1 MASSPCHCAHGLL
14 HAGQFF
20 DCVAMSRDSSLAQP
34 SVLAAPALLLM
45 AVACGLCAG
54 GNYFNQALL
63 HSIALHFGVD
73 DAAAGLSVTL
83 AQVAYAV
90 GLLFIT
96 PLGDKFERRRMA
108 VVLMLLAGVGHAMVG
123 WSSSFAMFMA
133 GTLIAGLFSV
143 ASQVLV
149 PMAAALAAPGHA
161 GRNVGLVLSGLL
173 VGILLSRS
181 VAGGLSTL
189 GGWNLVYQVTAI
201 TMVLMAVSIRHWL
214 PTSRH
219 AQPMP
224 YVQVLR
230 SMGALLRTQPALRLR
245 TTASALAFASV
256 SVMFATMALVLS
268 SAPLQLSDMQ
278 IGLVALAGVTGAL
291 IANVAGSWA
300 DQGKD
305 RTLLRAGAVA
315 LLLSWLP
322 LWWGQTSVAWFVV
335 GVLVMDLGL
344 QAINVTNQS
353 SIASLLPEARSRMN
367 AVYMTGYFA
376 GASAGSALG
385 VWAWNLAGW
394 QGACSVGAGLAALAA
409 VSVWR
414 GVRWAKRQQRSSN
427 IQAA

>member
-1 MASSPCHCAHGLL
+1 MLS
-14 HAGQFF
+14 
-20 DCVAMSRDSSLAQP
+20 
-34 SVLAAPALLLM
+34 APALLLM
-45 AVACGLCAG
+45 ALACGLCAG

-73 DAAAGLSVTL
+73 DAAAGLSVTV

-108 VVLMLLAGVGHAMVG
+108 VVLMLLAGVGHALVG

-133 GTLIAGLFSV
+133 GTLVAGLFSV
-143 ASQVLV
+143 AAQVLV
-149 PMAAALAAPGHA
+149 PMAAALAAPGRA

-181 VAGGLSTL
+181 VAGGLSAI
-189 GGWNLVYQVTAI
+189 GGWSLVYQVTAVA
-201 TMVLMAVSIRHWL
+201 MALMALWMRRVL
-214 PTSRH
+214 PTSR
-219 AQPMP
+219 APQPMP
-224 YVQVLR
+224 YAQVLG
-230 SMGALLRTQPALRLR
+230 SMGQLLRTQPALRLR

-268 SAPLQLSDMQ
+268 SEPLRLSDAQ
-278 IGLVALAGVTGAL
+278 IGLVGLAGVTGAL
-291 IANVAGSWA
+291 IANVAGNSA
-300 DQGKD
+300 DKGKGSL
-305 RTLLRAGAVA
+305 LLRVGAVM

-322 LWWGQTSVAWFVV
+322 LWWGQASVCWFVV

-353 SIASLLPEARSRMN
+353 SVASLLPAARSRMN

-394 QGACSVGAGLAALAA
+394 QGACSVGAGLASLAA
-409 VSVWR
+409 LSVWR
-414 GVRWAKRQQRSSN
+414 GVRWSRKQQRL
-427 IQAA
+427 QAQAL

>member
-1 MASSPCHCAHGLL
+1 
-14 HAGQFF
+14 
-20 DCVAMSRDSSLAQP
+20 
-34 SVLAAPALLLM
+34 M

-73 DAAAGLSVTL
+73 DAVAGLSVTV

-108 VVLMLLAGVGHAMVG
+108 VVLMLLAAVGHAMVG
-123 WSSSFAMFMA
+123 WSVSFSMFMA
-133 GTLIAGLFSV
+133 GTLMAGLFSV
-143 ASQVLV
+143 AAQVLV
-149 PMAAALAAPGHA
+149 PMAAALAAPGHS

-181 VAGGLSTL
+181 VAGGLSAI
-189 GGWNLVYQVTAI
+189 GGWSLAYQVTAVV
-201 TMVLMAVSIRHWL
+201 MVLMALWMQRAL

-219 AQPMP
+219 PQPMP
-224 YVQVLR
+224 YVQVLS
-230 SMGALLRTQPALRLR
+230 SMGQLLRSQPALRLR

-256 SVMFATMALVLS
+256 SVMFATMALVLAS
-268 SAPLQLSDMQ
+268 EPLQLSDAQ
-278 IGLVALAGVTGAL
+278 IGLVGLAGVTGAL

-300 DQGKD
+300 DKGKSNV
-305 RTLLRAGAVA
+305 LLRLGAVM
-315 LLLSWLP
+315 LLLSWWL
-322 LWWGQTSVAWFVV
+322 LWQGQTSVWWFVA

-353 SIASLLPEARSRMN
+353 SVASLLPEARSRMN

-394 QGACSVGAGLAALAA
+394 QGACSVGAGLACLAG

-414 GVRWAKRQQRSSN
+414 GVRWSKQQRRL
-427 IQAA
+427 QLQGAEV

>member
-1 MASSPCHCAHGLL
+1 MPSPTPK
-14 HAGQFF
+14 
-20 DCVAMSRDSSLAQP
+20 AQP
-34 SVLAAPALLLM
+34 TVLAAPALLLM
-45 AVACGLCAG
+45 ALACGLCAG

-63 HSIALHFGVD
+63 HSIALHFDVD
-73 DAAAGLSVTL
+73 DAAAGLSVTV

-108 VVLMLLAGVGHAMVG
+108 VVLMLLAAAGHALVG
-123 WSSSFAMFMA
+123 WSQSFAMFMA

-143 ASQVLV
+143 AAQVLV

-181 VAGGLSTL
+181 VAGGLSAI
-189 GGWNLVYQVTAI
+189 GGWSLVYQVTAVA
-201 TMVLMAVSIRHWL
+201 MVLMALWLRRAL

-219 AQPMP
+219 PQPMP
-224 YVQVLR
+224 YTQVLR
-230 SMGALLRTQPALRLR
+230 SMGQLLRTQPALRLR

-268 SAPLQLSDMQ
+268 SAPLHLSDAQ
-278 IGLVALAGVTGAL
+278 IGLVGLAGVTGAL
-291 IANVAGSWA
+291 IANMAGSWA
-300 DQGKD
+300 DKGKGNA
-305 RTLLRAGAVA
+305 LLHLGAVT
-315 LLLSWLP
+315 LLLSWWL
-322 LWWGQTSVAWFVV
+322 LWQGQSSVWWFVA

-353 SIASLLPEARSRMN
+353 SVASLLPEARSRMN

-394 QGACSVGAGLAALAA
+394 QGACSVGAGLALLAA
-409 VSVWR
+409 ISVWC
-414 GVRWAKRQQRSSN
+414 GVRWSKKQQS
-427 IQAA
+427 AAVQTA

>member
-1 MASSPCHCAHGLL
+1 MPSPTPK
-14 HAGQFF
+14 
-20 DCVAMSRDSSLAQP
+20 AQP
-34 SVLAAPALLLM
+34 TVLAAPALLLM
-45 AVACGLCAG
+45 ALACGLCAG

-63 HSIALHFGVD
+63 HSIALHFDVD
-73 DAAAGLSVTL
+73 DAAAGLSVTV

-108 VVLMLLAGVGHAMVG
+108 VVLMLLAAAGHALVG
-123 WSSSFAMFMA
+123 WSQSFAMFMA

-143 ASQVLV
+143 AAQVLV

-181 VAGGLSTL
+181 VAGGLSAI
-189 GGWNLVYQVTAI
+189 GGWSLVYQVTAVA
-201 TMVLMAVSIRHWL
+201 MVLMALWLRRAL

-219 AQPMP
+219 PQPMP
-224 YVQVLR
+224 YTQVLR
-230 SMGALLRTQPALRLR
+230 SMGQLLRTQPALRLR

-268 SAPLQLSDMQ
+268 SAPLHLSDAQ
-278 IGLVALAGVTGAL
+278 IGLVGLAGVTGAL
-291 IANVAGSWA
+291 IANMAGSWA
-300 DQGKD
+300 DKGKGNA
-305 RTLLRAGAVA
+305 LLRLGAVT
-315 LLLSWLP
+315 LLLSWWL
-322 LWWGQTSVAWFVV
+322 LWQGQSSVWWFVA

-353 SIASLLPEARSRMN
+353 SVASLRPEARSRMN

-394 QGACSVGAGLAALAA
+394 QGTCSVGAGLALLAA
-409 VSVWR
+409 ISVWR
-414 GVRWAKRQQRSSN
+414 GVRWSKKQQS
-427 IQAA
+427 AAVQTA

>member
-1 MASSPCHCAHGLL
+1 MSSSSMAP
-14 HAGQFF
+14 
-20 DCVAMSRDSSLAQP
+20 P

-54 GNYFNQALL
+54 GNYYNQALL

-73 DAAAGLSVTL
+73 QAAAGLSVTV

-90 GLLFIT
+90 GLLCIT
-96 PLGDKFERRRMA
+96 PLGDKLERRRMA
-108 VVLMLLAGVGHAMVG
+108 VVLMLLAAVGHALVG
-123 WSSSFAMFMA
+123 WSGSFAMFML
-133 GTLIAGLFSV
+133 GTLVAGLFSV
-143 ASQVLV
+143 AAQVLV

-189 GGWNLVYQVTAI
+189 GGWSLVYQVTA
-201 TMVLMAVSIRHWL
+201 VVMAVMALCMRRVL

-219 AQPMP
+219 PQPLP
-224 YVQVLR
+224 YAQVLA
-230 SMGALLRTQPALRLR
+230 SMGHLLRTQPALRQR
-245 TTASALAFASV
+245 TLASALAFAAV

-268 SAPLQLSDMQ
+268 SAPLQLSDAQ
-278 IGLVALAGVTGAL
+278 IGLVGLAGVTGAL
-291 IANVAGSWA
+291 IANLAGSWA
-300 DQGKD
+300 DQGKSHV
-305 RTLLRAGAVA
+305 LLRLGAA
-315 LLLSWLP
+315 LLLLSWLP
-322 LWWGQTSVAWFVV
+322 LWWGQASVAWFVV
-335 GVLVMDLGL
+335 GVLLMDLGL

-353 SIASLLPEARSRMN
+353 SVASLLPEARSRMN

-394 QGACSVGAGLAALAA
+394 QGACSVGAGLAALAGL
-409 VSVWR
+409 SVWR
-414 GVRWAKRQQRSSN
+414 GVRWSQRQALGQT
-427 IQAA
+427 QAA

>member
-1 MASSPCHCAHGLL
+1 MAP
-14 HAGQFF
+14 
-20 DCVAMSRDSSLAQP
+20 P

-54 GNYFNQALL
+54 GNYYNQALL

-73 DAAAGLSVTL
+73 QAAAGLSVTV

-90 GLLFIT
+90 GLLCIT
-96 PLGDKFERRRMA
+96 PLGDKLERRRMA
-108 VVLMLLAGVGHAMVG
+108 VVLMLLAAVGHALVG
-123 WSSSFAMFMA
+123 WSGSFAMFML
-133 GTLIAGLFSV
+133 GTLVAGLFSV
-143 ASQVLV
+143 AAQVLV

-189 GGWNLVYQVTAI
+189 GGWSLVYQVTA
-201 TMVLMAVSIRHWL
+201 VAMAVMALCMRRVL

-219 AQPMP
+219 PQPLP
-224 YVQVLR
+224 YAQVLA
-230 SMGALLRTQPALRLR
+230 SMGHLLRTQPALRQR
-245 TTASALAFASV
+245 TLASALAFAAV

-268 SAPLQLSDMQ
+268 SAPLQLSDAQ
-278 IGLVALAGVTGAL
+278 IGLVGLAGVTGAL
-291 IANVAGSWA
+291 IANLAGSWA
-300 DQGKD
+300 DQGKSHV
-305 RTLLRAGAVA
+305 LLRLGAA
-315 LLLSWLP
+315 LLLLLSWLP
-322 LWWGQTSVAWFVV
+322 LWWGQASVAWFVA
-335 GVLVMDLGL
+335 GVLLMDLGL

-353 SIASLLPEARSRMN
+353 SVASLLPEARSRMN

-394 QGACSVGAGLAALAA
+394 QGACSVGAGLAALAGL
-409 VSVWR
+409 SVWR
-414 GVRWAKRQQRSSN
+414 GVRWSQRQALGQA
-427 IQAA
+427 QAA

>member
-1 MASSPCHCAHGLL
+1 
-14 HAGQFF
+14 
-20 DCVAMSRDSSLAQP
+20 MSRQDFPAQP

-63 HSIALHFGVD
+63 HSIALHFGVT
-73 DAAAGLSVTL
+73 DAAAGLSVTV

-108 VVLMLLAGVGHAMVG
+108 VVLMLLAAAGHALVG

-143 ASQVLV
+143 AAQVLV

-173 VGILLSRS
+173 VGILLARS
-181 VAGGLSTL
+181 VAGGLSAL
-189 GGWNLVYQVTAI
+189 GGWSLVYQVTAI
-201 TMVLMAVSIRHWL
+201 AMALMALWMRRAL

-219 AQPMP
+219 PQPMP
-224 YVQVLR
+224 YARVLA
-230 SMGALLRTQPALRLR
+230 SMAELLRTQPALRLR

-256 SVMFATMALVLS
+256 SVMFSTMALVLS
-268 SAPLQLSDMQ
+268 NAPLQLSDAQ
-278 IGLVALAGVTGAL
+278 IGLVGLAGVTGAL
-291 IANVAGSWA
+291 IANVAGNWA

-305 RTLLRAGAVA
+305 RTLLRIGAVA

-322 LWWGQTSVAWFVV
+322 LWWGQASVAWFVV

-353 SIASLLPEARSRMN
+353 SVASLLPEARSRMN

-385 VWAWNLAGW
+385 VWAWNQAGW
-394 QGACSVGAGLAALAA
+394 QDACSVGAGLAAWAA
-409 VSVWR
+409 LSVGR
-414 GVRWAKRQQRSSN
+414 GVRWSQRQQQLVVKLRCN
-427 IQAA
+427 ALIENRPPIAPAAKKRPDLREN

>member
-1 MASSPCHCAHGLL
+1 
-14 HAGQFF
+14 
-20 DCVAMSRDSSLAQP
+20 
-34 SVLAAPALLLM
+34 M

-63 HSIALHFGVD
+63 HSIALHFGVT
-73 DAAAGLSVTL
+73 DAAAGLSVTV

-108 VVLMLLAGVGHAMVG
+108 VVLMLLAAAGHALVG

-133 GTLIAGLFSV
+133 GTLISGLFSV
-143 ASQVLV
+143 AAQVLV

-173 VGILLSRS
+173 VGILLARS
-181 VAGGLSTL
+181 VAGGLSAL
-189 GGWNLVYQVTAI
+189 GGWSLVYQVTAI
-201 TMVLMAVSIRHWL
+201 AMALMALWMRRAL

-219 AQPMP
+219 PQPMP
-224 YVQVLR
+224 YARVLA
-230 SMGALLRTQPALRLR
+230 SMAELLRTQPALRLR

-256 SVMFATMALVLS
+256 SVMFSTMALVLS
-268 SAPLQLSDMQ
+268 NAPLQLSDAQ
-278 IGLVALAGVTGAL
+278 IGLVGLAGVTGAL
-291 IANVAGSWA
+291 IANVAGNWA

-305 RTLLRAGAVA
+305 RTLLRIGAVA

-322 LWWGQTSVAWFVV
+322 LWWGQASVAWFVV

-353 SIASLLPEARSRMN
+353 SVASLLPEARSRMN

-385 VWAWNLAGW
+385 VWAWNQAGW

-409 VSVWR
+409 LSVWR
-414 GVRWAKRQQRSSN
+414 GVRWSQRQQQLVVKLR
-427 IQAA
+427 

>member
-1 MASSPCHCAHGLL
+1 MPSPTPK
-14 HAGQFF
+14 
-20 DCVAMSRDSSLAQP
+20 AQP
-34 SVLAAPALLLM
+34 TVLAAPALLLM
-45 AVACGLCAG
+45 ALACGLCAG

-63 HSIALHFGVD
+63 HSIALHFDVD
-73 DAAAGLSVTL
+73 DAAAGLSVTV

-108 VVLMLLAGVGHAMVG
+108 VVLMLLAAAGHALVG
-123 WSSSFAMFMA
+123 WSQSFAMFMA

-143 ASQVLV
+143 AAQVLV

-181 VAGGLSTL
+181 VAGGLSAI
-189 GGWNLVYQVTAI
+189 GGWSLVYQVTAVA
-201 TMVLMAVSIRHWL
+201 MVLMALWLRRAL

-219 AQPMP
+219 PQPMP
-224 YVQVLR
+224 YTQVLR
-230 SMGALLRTQPALRLR
+230 SMGQLLRTQPALRLR

-268 SAPLQLSDMQ
+268 SAPLHLSDAQ
-278 IGLVALAGVTGAL
+278 IGLVGLAGVTGAL
-291 IANVAGSWA
+291 IANMAGSWA
-300 DQGKD
+300 DKGKGNA
-305 RTLLRAGAVA
+305 LLRLGAVT
-315 LLLSWLP
+315 LLLSWWL
-322 LWWGQTSVAWFVV
+322 LWQGQSSVWWFVA

-353 SIASLLPEARSRMN
+353 SVASLLPEARSRMN

-394 QGACSVGAGLAALAA
+394 QGACSVGAGLALLAA
-409 VSVWR
+409 ISVWC
-414 GVRWAKRQQRSSN
+414 GVHWNKKQQS
-427 IQAA
+427 AAVQTA

>member
-1 MASSPCHCAHGLL
+1 
-14 HAGQFF
+14 
-20 DCVAMSRDSSLAQP
+20 
-34 SVLAAPALLLM
+34 M

-63 HSIALHFGVD
+63 HSIALHFGVT
-73 DAAAGLSVTL
+73 DAAAGLSVTV

-108 VVLMLLAGVGHAMVG
+108 VVLMLLAAAGHALVG

-143 ASQVLV
+143 AAQVLV

-173 VGILLSRS
+173 VGILLARS
-181 VAGGLSTL
+181 VAGGLSAL
-189 GGWNLVYQVTAI
+189 RGWSLVYQVTAI
-201 TMVLMAVSIRHWL
+201 AMALMALWMRRAL

-219 AQPMP
+219 PQPMP
-224 YVQVLR
+224 YARVLA
-230 SMGALLRTQPALRLR
+230 SMAELLRTQPALRLR

-256 SVMFATMALVLS
+256 SVMFSTMALVLS
-268 SAPLQLSDMQ
+268 NAPLQLSDAQ
-278 IGLVALAGVTGAL
+278 IGLVGLAGVTGAL
-291 IANVAGSWA
+291 IANVAGNWA

-305 RTLLRAGAVA
+305 RTLLRIGAVA

-322 LWWGQTSVAWFVV
+322 LWWGQASVAWFVV

-353 SIASLLPEARSRMN
+353 SVASLLPEARSRMN

-385 VWAWNLAGW
+385 VWAWNQAGW

-409 VSVWR
+409 LSVWR
-414 GVRWAKRQQRSSN
+414 GVRWSQRQQQLVVKLR
-427 IQAA
+427 

>member
-1 MASSPCHCAHGLL
+1 
-14 HAGQFF
+14 
-20 DCVAMSRDSSLAQP
+20 MSRQDFPAQP

-63 HSIALHFGVD
+63 HSIALHFGVT
-73 DAAAGLSVTL
+73 DAAAGLSVTV

-108 VVLMLLAGVGHAMVG
+108 VVLMLLAAAGHALVG

-133 GTLIAGLFSV
+133 GTLISGLFSV
-143 ASQVLV
+143 AAQVLV

-173 VGILLSRS
+173 VGILLARS
-181 VAGGLSTL
+181 VAGGLSAL
-189 GGWNLVYQVTAI
+189 GGWSLVYQVTAI
-201 TMVLMAVSIRHWL
+201 AMALMALWMRRAL

-219 AQPMP
+219 PQPMP
-224 YVQVLR
+224 YARVLA
-230 SMGALLRTQPALRLR
+230 SMAELLRTQPALRLR

-256 SVMFATMALVLS
+256 SVMFSTMALVLS
-268 SAPLQLSDMQ
+268 NAPLQLSDAQ
-278 IGLVALAGVTGAL
+278 IGLVGLAGVTGAL
-291 IANVAGSWA
+291 IANVAGNWA

-305 RTLLRAGAVA
+305 RTLLRIGAVA

-322 LWWGQTSVAWFVV
+322 LWWGQASVAWFVV

-353 SIASLLPEARSRMN
+353 SVASLLPEARSRMN

-385 VWAWNLAGW
+385 VWAWNQAGW

-409 VSVWR
+409 LSVWR
-414 GVRWAKRQQRSSN
+414 GVRWSQRQQQLVVKLR
-427 IQAA
+427 

>member
-1 MASSPCHCAHGLL
+1 
-14 HAGQFF
+14 
-20 DCVAMSRDSSLAQP
+20 MSHHSLAAQP

-63 HSIALHFGVD
+63 HSIALHFGVS
-73 DAAAGLSVTL
+73 DATAGLSVTV

-108 VVLMLLAGVGHAMVG
+108 VVLMLLAGTGHALVG
-123 WSSSFAMFMA
+123 WGSSFALFMA
-133 GTLIAGLFSV
+133 GTLMAGLFSV
-143 ASQVLV
+143 AAQVLV

-181 VAGGLSTL
+181 VAGGLSAL
-189 GGWNLVYQVTAI
+189 GGWSLVYQVTAVA
-201 TMVLMAVSIRHWL
+201 MALMALWMRRVL

-219 AQPMP
+219 PQPMP
-224 YVQVLR
+224 YVQVLS
-230 SMGALLRTQPALRLR
+230 SMGQLLRTQPALRLR

-268 SAPLQLSDMQ
+268 SAPLQLSDAQ
-278 IGLVALAGVTGAL
+278 IGLVGLAGVTGAL

-300 DQGKD
+300 DRGKD
-305 RTLLRAGAVA
+305 RTLLRIGAVA

-322 LWWGQTSVAWFVV
+322 LWWGQASVAWFVL

-353 SIASLLPEARSRMN
+353 SVASLLPEARSRMN

-376 GASAGSALG
+376 GASIGSALG
-385 VWAWNLAGW
+385 VWAWNWAGW
-394 QGACSVGAGLAALAA
+394 QGACSVGAGLAGLAA

-414 GVRWAKRQQRSSN
+414 GVRWSKKQQRLH
-427 IQAA
+427 QQTAAA

>member
-1 MASSPCHCAHGLL
+1 M
-14 HAGQFF
+14 Q
-20 DCVAMSRDSSLAQP
+20 RDSAVAQP
-34 SVLAAPALLLM
+34 AVLAAPALLLM

-73 DAAAGLSVTL
+73 DAVAGLSVTV

-108 VVLMLLAGVGHAMVG
+108 VVLMLLAAVGHAMVG
-123 WSSSFAMFMA
+123 WSVSFGMFMA
-133 GTLIAGLFSV
+133 GTLMAGLFSV
-143 ASQVLV
+143 AAQVLV

-181 VAGGLSTL
+181 VAGGLSAI
-189 GGWNLVYQVTAI
+189 GGWSLAYQVTAVV
-201 TMVLMAVSIRHWL
+201 MVLMALWMQRAL

-219 AQPMP
+219 PQPMP
-224 YVQVLR
+224 YVQVLS
-230 SMGALLRTQPALRLR
+230 SMGQLLRSHPALRLR

-256 SVMFATMALVLS
+256 SVMFATMALVLAS
-268 SAPLQLSDMQ
+268 EPLQLSDAQ
-278 IGLVALAGVTGAL
+278 IGLVGLAGVTGAL

-300 DQGKD
+300 DKGKGNA
-305 RTLLRAGAVA
+305 LLRLGAVM
-315 LLLSWLP
+315 LLLSWWL
-322 LWWGQTSVAWFVV
+322 LWQGQSSVWWFVA

-353 SIASLLPEARSRMN
+353 SVASLLPEARSRMN

-385 VWAWNLAGW
+385 VWAWNLSGW
-394 QGACSVGAGLAALAA
+394 QGACSVGAGLALLAA
-409 VSVWR
+409 ISVWR
-414 GVRWAKRQQRSSN
+414 GVRWSKQQKRLQLQG
-427 IQAA
+427 AEA

>member
-1 MASSPCHCAHGLL
+1 MPSPTPK
-14 HAGQFF
+14 
-20 DCVAMSRDSSLAQP
+20 AQP
-34 SVLAAPALLLM
+34 TVLAAPALLLM
-45 AVACGLCAG
+45 ALACGLCAG

-63 HSIALHFGVD
+63 HSIALHFDVD
-73 DAAAGLSVTL
+73 DAAAGLSVTV

-108 VVLMLLAGVGHAMVG
+108 VVLMLLAAAGHALVG
-123 WSSSFAMFMA
+123 WSQNFAMFMA

-143 ASQVLV
+143 AAQMLV

-181 VAGGLSTL
+181 VAGGLSAI
-189 GGWNLVYQVTAI
+189 GGWSLVYQVTAVA
-201 TMVLMAVSIRHWL
+201 MVLMALWLRRAL

-219 AQPMP
+219 PQPMP
-224 YVQVLR
+224 YTQVLR
-230 SMGALLRTQPALRLR
+230 SMGQLLRTQPALRLR

-268 SAPLQLSDMQ
+268 SAPLHLSDAQ
-278 IGLVALAGVTGAL
+278 IGLVGLAGVTGAL
-291 IANVAGSWA
+291 IANMAGSWA
-300 DQGKD
+300 DKGKGNA
-305 RTLLRAGAVA
+305 LLRLGAVT
-315 LLLSWLP
+315 LLLSWWL
-322 LWWGQTSVAWFVV
+322 LWQGQSSVWWFVA

-353 SIASLLPEARSRMN
+353 SVASLLPEARSRMN

-394 QGACSVGAGLAALAA
+394 QGACSVGAGLALLAA
-409 VSVWR
+409 ISVWC
-414 GVRWAKRQQRSSN
+414 GVRWSKKQQS
-427 IQAA
+427 AAVQTA

>member
-1 MASSPCHCAHGLL
+1 
-14 HAGQFF
+14 
-20 DCVAMSRDSSLAQP
+20 MSRDVSAVP
-34 SVLAAPALLLM
+34 TTVLTAPALLWM

-54 GNYFNQALL
+54 GNYYNQALL

-73 DAAAGLSVTL
+73 DAAAGLSVTV
-83 AQVAYAV
+83 AQVAYAL
-90 GLLFIT
+90 GLLCLT

-108 VVLMLLAGVGHAMVG
+108 VGLMLLAAVGHALVG
-123 WSSSFAMFMA
+123 WGSSFGLFMA

-181 VAGGLSTL
+181 VAGGLSAW
-189 GGWNLVYQVTAI
+189 GGWNLVYQATAVA
-201 TMVLMAVSIRHWL
+201 MVLMALCLWRVL

-219 AQPMP
+219 PQPLP

-230 SMGALLRTQPALRLR
+230 SMGDLLRTQPALRWR

-268 SAPLQLSDMQ
+268 AAPLQLSDVH
-278 IGLVALAGVTGAL
+278 IGLVGLAGVAGAL
-291 IANVAGSWA
+291 IAQLAGRWA
-300 DQGKD
+300 DRGKGHALL
-305 RTLLRAGAVA
+305 RLGAVTLLLA
-315 LLLSWLP
+315 WWP
-322 LWWGQTSVAWFVV
+322 LWLGQASVGWFVL

-353 SIASLLPEARSRMN
+353 SIASLLPLARSRMN

-376 GASAGSALG
+376 GASLGSALG
-385 VWAWNLAGW
+385 VWAWNRAGW
-394 QGACSVGAGLAALAA
+394 LGACCAGVGFAALAA
-409 VSVWR
+409 GSVWR
-414 GVRWAKRQQRSSN
+414 GVRRSLQSP
-427 IQAA
+427 AARSPSPVEVTA

>member
-1 MASSPCHCAHGLL
+1 MPTPTPK
-14 HAGQFF
+14 
-20 DCVAMSRDSSLAQP
+20 AQP
-34 SVLAAPALLLM
+34 TVLAAPALLLM
-45 AVACGLCAG
+45 ALACGLCAG

-73 DAAAGLSVTL
+73 DAAAGLSVTV

-108 VVLMLLAGVGHAMVG
+108 VILMLLAAIGHAMVG
-123 WSSSFAMFMA
+123 WSVSFAMFMT
-133 GTLIAGLFSV
+133 GTLMAGLFSV
-143 ASQVLV
+143 AAQVLV

-181 VAGGLSTL
+181 VAGGLSTI
-189 GGWNLVYQVTAI
+189 GGWSLVYQVTAVA
-201 TMVLMAVSIRHWL
+201 MVLMALWMRRAL

-219 AQPMP
+219 PQPLP
-224 YVQVLR
+224 YAQVLR
-230 SMGALLRTQPALRLR
+230 SMGHLLRTQPALRLR

-268 SAPLQLSDMQ
+268 SEPLQLSDAQ
-278 IGLVALAGVTGAL
+278 IGLVGLAGVTGAL

-300 DQGKD
+300 DKGKD
-305 RTLLRAGAVA
+305 HALLRLGAVT
-315 LLLSWLP
+315 LLLSWWL
-322 LWWGQTSVAWFVV
+322 LWQGQSSIWWFVA

-353 SIASLLPEARSRMN
+353 RVASLLPEARSRMN
-367 AVYMTGYFA
+367 AVYMTGYFV

-394 QGACSVGAGLAALAA
+394 QGACSVGAGLALLAA
-409 VSVWR
+409 ISVWR
-414 GVRWAKRQQRSSN
+414 GVRWSRRQQRMV
-427 IQAA
+427 QTV

>member
-1 MASSPCHCAHGLL
+1 MPSPTPK
-14 HAGQFF
+14 
-20 DCVAMSRDSSLAQP
+20 AQP
-34 SVLAAPALLLM
+34 TVLAAPALLLM
-45 AVACGLCAG
+45 ALACGLCAG

-63 HSIALHFGVD
+63 HSIALHFDVD
-73 DAAAGLSVTL
+73 DAAAGLSVTV

-108 VVLMLLAGVGHAMVG
+108 VVLMLLAAAGHAQVG
-123 WSSSFAMFMA
+123 WSQSFAMFMA

-143 ASQVLV
+143 AAQVLV

-181 VAGGLSTL
+181 VAGGLSAI
-189 GGWNLVYQVTAI
+189 GGWSLVYQVTAVA
-201 TMVLMAVSIRHWL
+201 MVLMALWLRRAL
-214 PTSRH
+214 PTSH
-219 AQPMP
+219 HPQPMP
-224 YVQVLR
+224 YTQVLR
-230 SMGALLRTQPALRLR
+230 SMGQLLRTQPALRLR

-268 SAPLQLSDMQ
+268 SAPLHLSDAQ
-278 IGLVALAGVTGAL
+278 IGLVGLAGVTGAL
-291 IANVAGSWA
+291 IANMAGSWA
-300 DQGKD
+300 DKGKGNA
-305 RTLLRAGAVA
+305 LLRLGAVT
-315 LLLSWLP
+315 LLLSWWL
-322 LWWGQTSVAWFVV
+322 LWQGQSSVWWFVA

-344 QAINVTNQS
+344 QAIHVTNQS
-353 SIASLLPEARSRMN
+353 SVASLLPEARSRMN

-394 QGACSVGAGLAALAA
+394 QGACSVGAGLALLAA
-409 VSVWR
+409 ISVWC
-414 GVRWAKRQQRSSN
+414 GVRWNKKQQS
-427 IQAA
+427 AAVQTA

>member
-1 MASSPCHCAHGLL
+1 MPSPTPK
-14 HAGQFF
+14 
-20 DCVAMSRDSSLAQP
+20 AQP
-34 SVLAAPALLLM
+34 TVLAAPALLLM
-45 AVACGLCAG
+45 ALACGLCAG

-63 HSIALHFGVD
+63 HSIALHFDVD
-73 DAAAGLSVTL
+73 DAAAGLSVTV

-108 VVLMLLAGVGHAMVG
+108 VVLMLLAAAGHALVG
-123 WSSSFAMFMA
+123 WSQSFAMFMA

-143 ASQVLV
+143 AAQVLV

-181 VAGGLSTL
+181 VAGGLSAI
-189 GGWNLVYQVTAI
+189 GGWSLVYQVTAVA
-201 TMVLMAVSIRHWL
+201 MVLMALWLRRAL

-219 AQPMP
+219 PQPMP
-224 YVQVLR
+224 YTQVLR
-230 SMGALLRTQPALRLR
+230 SMGQLLRTQPALRLR

-268 SAPLQLSDMQ
+268 SAPLHLSDAQ
-278 IGLVALAGVTGAL
+278 IGLVGLAGVTGAL
-291 IANVAGSWA
+291 IANMAGSWA
-300 DQGKD
+300 DKGKGNA
-305 RTLLRAGAVA
+305 LLRLGAVT
-315 LLLSWLP
+315 LLLSWWL
-322 LWWGQTSVAWFVV
+322 LWQGQSSVWWFVA

-353 SIASLLPEARSRMN
+353 SVASLLPEARSRMN

-394 QGACSVGAGLAALAA
+394 QGACSVGAGLALLAA
-409 VSVWR
+409 ISVWC
-414 GVRWAKRQQRSSN
+414 GEKRNKKQQS
-427 IQAA
+427 AAVQTA

>member
-1 MASSPCHCAHGLL
+1 MPSPTPK
-14 HAGQFF
+14 
-20 DCVAMSRDSSLAQP
+20 AQP
-34 SVLAAPALLLM
+34 TVLAAPALLLM
-45 AVACGLCAG
+45 ALACGLCAG

-63 HSIALHFGVD
+63 HSIALHFDVD
-73 DAAAGLSVTL
+73 DAAAGLSVTV

-108 VVLMLLAGVGHAMVG
+108 VVLMLLAAAGHALVG
-123 WSSSFAMFMA
+123 WSQSFAMFMA

-143 ASQVLV
+143 AAQVLV

-181 VAGGLSTL
+181 VAGGLSAI
-189 GGWNLVYQVTAI
+189 GGWSLVYQVTAVA
-201 TMVLMAVSIRHWL
+201 MVLMALWLRRAL

-219 AQPMP
+219 PQPMP
-224 YVQVLR
+224 YTQVLR
-230 SMGALLRTQPALRLR
+230 SMGQLLRTQPALRLR

-268 SAPLQLSDMQ
+268 SAPLHLSDAQ
-278 IGLVALAGVTGAL
+278 IGLVGLAGVTGAL
-291 IANVAGSWA
+291 IANMAGSWA
-300 DQGKD
+300 DKGKGNA
-305 RTLLRAGAVA
+305 LLRLGAVT
-315 LLLSWLP
+315 LLLSWWL
-322 LWWGQTSVAWFVV
+322 LWQGQSSVWWFVA

-353 SIASLLPEARSRMN
+353 SVASLRPEARSRMN

-394 QGACSVGAGLAALAA
+394 QGACSVGAGLALLAA
-409 VSVWR
+409 ISVWC
-414 GVRWAKRQQRSSN
+414 GVRWSKKQQSATV
-427 IQAA
+427 QTA

>member
-1 MASSPCHCAHGLL
+1 MPSPTPK
-14 HAGQFF
+14 
-20 DCVAMSRDSSLAQP
+20 AQP
-34 SVLAAPALLLM
+34 TVLAAPALLLM
-45 AVACGLCAG
+45 ALACGLCAG

-63 HSIALHFGVD
+63 HSIALHFDVD
-73 DAAAGLSVTL
+73 DAAAGLSVTV

-108 VVLMLLAGVGHAMVG
+108 VVLMLLAAAGHALVG
-123 WSSSFAMFMA
+123 WSQSFAMFMA

-143 ASQVLV
+143 AAQVLV

-181 VAGGLSTL
+181 VAGGLSAI
-189 GGWNLVYQVTAI
+189 GGWSLVYQVTAVA
-201 TMVLMAVSIRHWL
+201 MVLMALWLRRAL

-219 AQPMP
+219 PQPMP
-224 YVQVLR
+224 YTQVLR
-230 SMGALLRTQPALRLR
+230 SMGQLLRTQPALRLR

-268 SAPLQLSDMQ
+268 SAPLHLSDAQ
-278 IGLVALAGVTGAL
+278 IGLVGLAGVTGAL
-291 IANVAGSWA
+291 IANMAGSWA
-300 DQGKD
+300 DKGKGNA
-305 RTLLRAGAVA
+305 LLRLGAVT
-315 LLLSWLP
+315 LLLSWWL
-322 LWWGQTSVAWFVV
+322 LWQGQSSVWWFVA

-353 SIASLLPEARSRMN
+353 SVASLLPEARSRMN

-394 QGACSVGAGLAALAA
+394 QGACSVGAGLALLAA
-409 VSVWR
+409 ISVWR
-414 GVRWAKRQQRSSN
+414 GVRWSKKQQSAA
-427 IQAA
+427 IQTA

>member
-1 MASSPCHCAHGLL
+1 MPSPTPK
-14 HAGQFF
+14 
-20 DCVAMSRDSSLAQP
+20 AQP
-34 SVLAAPALLLM
+34 TVLAAPALLLM
-45 AVACGLCAG
+45 ALACGLCAG

-63 HSIALHFGVD
+63 HSIALHFDVD
-73 DAAAGLSVTL
+73 DAAAGLSVTV

-108 VVLMLLAGVGHAMVG
+108 VVLMLLAAAGHALVG
-123 WSSSFAMFMA
+123 WSQSFAMFMA

-143 ASQVLV
+143 AAQVLV

-181 VAGGLSTL
+181 VAGGLSAI
-189 GGWNLVYQVTAI
+189 GGWSLVYQVTAVA
-201 TMVLMAVSIRHWL
+201 MVLMALWLRRAL

-219 AQPMP
+219 PQPMP
-224 YVQVLR
+224 YTQVLR
-230 SMGALLRTQPALRLR
+230 SMGQLLRTQPALRLR

-268 SAPLQLSDMQ
+268 SAPLHLSDAQ
-278 IGLVALAGVTGAL
+278 IGLVGLAGVTGAL
-291 IANVAGSWA
+291 IANMAGSWA
-300 DQGKD
+300 DKGKGNA
-305 RTLLRAGAVA
+305 LLRLGAVT
-315 LLLSWLP
+315 LLLSWWL
-322 LWWGQTSVAWFVV
+322 LWQGQSSVWWFVA

-353 SIASLLPEARSRMN
+353 SVASLLPEARSRMN

-394 QGACSVGAGLAALAA
+394 QGACSVGAGLALLAA
-409 VSVWR
+409 ISVWC
-414 GVRWAKRQQRSSN
+414 GVRWSKKQQS
-427 IQAA
+427 AAVQTA

>member
-1 MASSPCHCAHGLL
+1 
-14 HAGQFF
+14 
-20 DCVAMSRDSSLAQP
+20 MSRQDFPAQP

-63 HSIALHFGVD
+63 HSIALHFGVT
-73 DAAAGLSVTL
+73 DAAAGLSVTV

-108 VVLMLLAGVGHAMVG
+108 VVLMLLAAAGHALVG

-143 ASQVLV
+143 AAQVLV

-173 VGILLSRS
+173 VGILLARS
-181 VAGGLSTL
+181 VAGGLSAL
-189 GGWNLVYQVTAI
+189 GGWSLVYQVTAI
-201 TMVLMAVSIRHWL
+201 AMALMALWMRRAL

-219 AQPMP
+219 PQPMP
-224 YVQVLR
+224 YARVLA
-230 SMGALLRTQPALRLR
+230 SMAELLRTQPALRLR

-256 SVMFATMALVLS
+256 SVMFSTMALVLS
-268 SAPLQLSDMQ
+268 NAPLQLSDAQ
-278 IGLVALAGVTGAL
+278 IGLVGLAGVTGAL
-291 IANVAGSWA
+291 IANVAGNWA

-305 RTLLRAGAVA
+305 RTLLRIGAVA

-322 LWWGQTSVAWFVV
+322 LWWGQASVAWFVV

-353 SIASLLPEARSRMN
+353 SVASLLPEARSRMN

-376 GASAGSALG
+376 GASAGLALG
-385 VWAWNLAGW
+385 VWAWSQAGW

-409 VSVWR
+409 LSVWR
-414 GVRWAKRQQRSSN
+414 GVRWSQRQQQLVVKLR
-427 IQAA
+427 

>member
-1 MASSPCHCAHGLL
+1 MPSPTPK
-14 HAGQFF
+14 
-20 DCVAMSRDSSLAQP
+20 AQP
-34 SVLAAPALLLM
+34 TVLAAPALLLM
-45 AVACGLCAG
+45 ALACGLCAG

-63 HSIALHFGVD
+63 HSIALHFDVD
-73 DAAAGLSVTL
+73 DAAAGLSVTV

-108 VVLMLLAGVGHAMVG
+108 VVLMLLAAAGHALVG
-123 WSSSFAMFMA
+123 WSQSFAMFMA
-133 GTLIAGLFSV
+133 GPLIAGLFSV
-143 ASQVLV
+143 AAQVLV

-181 VAGGLSTL
+181 VAGGLSAI
-189 GGWNLVYQVTAI
+189 GGWSLVYQVTAVA
-201 TMVLMAVSIRHWL
+201 MVLMALWLRRAL

-219 AQPMP
+219 PQPMP
-224 YVQVLR
+224 YTQVLR
-230 SMGALLRTQPALRLR
+230 SMGQLLRTQPALRLR

-268 SAPLQLSDMQ
+268 SAPLHLSDAQ
-278 IGLVALAGVTGAL
+278 IGLVGLAGVTGAL
-291 IANVAGSWA
+291 IANMAGSWA
-300 DQGKD
+300 DKGKGNA
-305 RTLLRAGAVA
+305 LLRLGAVT
-315 LLLSWLP
+315 LLLSWWL
-322 LWWGQTSVAWFVV
+322 LWQGQSSVWWFVA

-353 SIASLLPEARSRMN
+353 SVASLLPEARSRMN

-394 QGACSVGAGLAALAA
+394 QGACSVGAGLALLAA
-409 VSVWR
+409 ISVWG
-414 GVRWAKRQQRSSN
+414 GVRWNKKQQS
-427 IQAA
+427 AAVQTA

>member
-1 MASSPCHCAHGLL
+1 MPSPTPK
-14 HAGQFF
+14 
-20 DCVAMSRDSSLAQP
+20 AQP
-34 SVLAAPALLLM
+34 TVLAAPALLLM
-45 AVACGLCAG
+45 ALACGLCAG

-63 HSIALHFGVD
+63 HSIALHFDVD
-73 DAAAGLSVTL
+73 DAAAGLSVTV

-108 VVLMLLAGVGHAMVG
+108 VVLMLLAAAGHALVG
-123 WSSSFAMFMA
+123 WSQSFAMFMA

-143 ASQVLV
+143 AAQVLV

-181 VAGGLSTL
+181 VAGGLSAI
-189 GGWNLVYQVTAI
+189 GGWSLVYQVTAVA
-201 TMVLMAVSIRHWL
+201 MVLMALWLRRAL

-219 AQPMP
+219 PQPMP
-224 YVQVLR
+224 YTQVLR
-230 SMGALLRTQPALRLR
+230 SMGQLLRTQPALRLR

-268 SAPLQLSDMQ
+268 SAPLHLSDAQ
-278 IGLVALAGVTGAL
+278 IGLVGLAGVTGAL
-291 IANVAGSWA
+291 IANMAGSWA
-300 DQGKD
+300 DKGKGNA
-305 RTLLRAGAVA
+305 LLRLVAVT
-315 LLLSWLP
+315 LLLSWWL
-322 LWWGQTSVAWFVV
+322 LWQGQSSVWWFVA

-353 SIASLLPEARSRMN
+353 SVASLLPEARSRMN

-394 QGACSVGAGLAALAA
+394 QGACSVGAGLALLAA
-409 VSVWR
+409 ISVWR
-414 GVRWAKRQQRSSN
+414 GVRWSKKQQS
-427 IQAA
+427 AAVQTA